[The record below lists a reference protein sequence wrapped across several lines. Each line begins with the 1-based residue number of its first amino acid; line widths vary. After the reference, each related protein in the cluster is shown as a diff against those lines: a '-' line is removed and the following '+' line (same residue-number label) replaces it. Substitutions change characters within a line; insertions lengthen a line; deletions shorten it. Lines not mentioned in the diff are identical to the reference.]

1 MMGYVTGSV
10 RQFNQRSVQAFI
22 DQKFHR
28 APEGARRV
36 ARIGF
41 CLAQGRGAGRPRR
54 GKAWT

>member
-28 APEGARRV
+28 VPVRARARRV
-36 ARIGF
+36 A
-41 CLAQGRGAGRPRR
+41 
-54 GKAWT
+54 